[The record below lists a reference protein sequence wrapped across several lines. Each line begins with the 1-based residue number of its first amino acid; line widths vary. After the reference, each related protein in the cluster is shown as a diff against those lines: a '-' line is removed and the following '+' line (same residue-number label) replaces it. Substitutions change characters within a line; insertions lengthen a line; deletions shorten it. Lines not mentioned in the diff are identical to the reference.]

1 MKKEKTYRPVASQHI
16 SAGELLGR
24 SMLLSLLV
32 AISATSVA
40 RGSVVSSQGT
50 AVPRLVINI
59 LVDQLRTDYLE
70 AFMPLYGEEG

>member
-1 MKKEKTYRPVASQHI
+1 
-16 SAGELLGR
+16 
-24 SMLLSLLV
+24 MLLSLLV

-40 RGSVVSSQGT
+40 RGSAVSSQGT

-70 AFMPLYGEEG
+70 AFMPL

>member
-1 MKKEKTYRPVASQHI
+1 MVSQHI

-40 RGSVVSSQGT
+40 RGSTAEERST
-50 AVPRLVINI
+50 AVPRLVVNI
-59 LVDQLRTDYLE
+59 LVDQLRTD
-70 AFMPLYGEEG
+70 

>member
-1 MKKEKTYRPVASQHI
+1 
-16 SAGELLGR
+16 
-24 SMLLSLLV
+24 MLLSLLV

-40 RGSVVSSQGT
+40 RGSAVSSEGT

-70 AFMPLYGEEG
+70 AFMPLYGEEGWKRL